1 MNLTVKGRKKLYL
14 FDQNCVDNA
23 VLTWSADDAC
33 LSEVGCDYCAL
44 GHEVTADVVRV
55 CCVLCNGENL
65 DLLDLSGLG
74 VAEVCEL
81 TAECANLGVSS
92 GGADGLD
99 FVLSKDSVC
108 CRSSDLGSS
117 DNSA

>member
-23 VLTWSADDAC
+23 ILTRSADDTC
-33 LSEVGCDYCAL
+33 LSEVGCNDCAL
-44 GHEVTADVVRV
+44 GHKVTADVVRV

-74 VAEVCEL
+74 VADVCEL
-81 TAECANLGVSS
+81 TAECADLLTLFSPRTVS
-92 GGADGLD
+92 AAGLPIS
-99 FVLSKDSVC
+99 VLLFP
-108 CRSSDLGSS
+108 R
-117 DNSA
+117 AAW